1 MKYNMAV
8 LDFDGT
14 LADTLPF
21 VLGIADHLSEKY
33 HLAKMDKRD
42 IDSLKSQNA
51 AELMKKHNVPA
62 WKLPL
67 LAAEVQRLMHQN
79 IDEIRLFP
87 GMVDVLQALHATG
100 VRIAVVTSNAMKNI
114 EKVLDGETLSLV
126 SRFECGVSLFGKSD
140 KLFKLMRKYQLSGQ
154 KVISIGDEL
163 RDIEA
168 ARKAGV
174 DCAAVTWGYAS
185 REALKAGNPD
195 YLLDEV
201 KQIVEILA

>member
-1 MKYNMAV
+1 MAV

-21 VLGIADHLSEKY
+21 VLSIADHLSEKY
-33 HLAKMDKRD
+33 NLAKMDKSD
-42 IDSLKSQNA
+42 INSLKDQNA

-62 WKLPL
+62 WKLPI

-79 IDEIRLFP
+79 IEHIRLFP
-87 GMVDVLQALHATG
+87 GMVEVLRTLNSMG
-100 VRIAVVTSNAMKNI
+100 VHIAVVTSNAMKNL
-114 EKVLDGETLSLV
+114 EKVLDSETLSLI
-126 SRFECGVSLFGKSD
+126 SHFECGVSLFGKSE
-140 KLFKLMRKYQLSGQ
+140 KLQKLLGHCGLSGQ
-154 KVISIGDEL
+154 EVISIGDEL

-174 DCAAVTWGYAS
+174 DCAAVSWGYAS
-185 REALKAGNPD
+185 RESLRAGRPD

-201 KQIVEILA
+201 KQIVEILK